1 MPVSEV
7 SEPARRRLISSRSN
21 RFDVIVDGRVLRE
34 DFVPS
39 EVVHRHDEVNLLS
52 ETLEPLLSDG
62 RPDPSFLFGPTG
74 VGKTC
79 IARYTLAQLREQEPA
94 VRVAYVNCWQ
104 EYTRFRVLYRIL
116 EGVDRAV
123 DVHRSTPKDEL
134 FERLSRTDDEPIVV
148 ILDEVDQ
155 LEETAALYDLHRL
168 GHVSPVLIANREEEL
183 FASFDDRVRSRFHAG
198 TRVRF
203 DRYGTDELAAILAE
217 RAEKALEPGV
227 VTDSQLR
234 TVADAAS
241 GDARVGIGMLRSAAR
256 RAERQGLASI
266 TDDALEAAIP
276 DARTAIRRKTVEG
289 LIEHQR
295 VLYDVIADAGE
306 IEPGDLYEEYER
318 RVDEPKT
325 NRTLRNY
332 LTKMVH
338 YDLVEA
344 VGKRRGRTYRLVDE
358 DSGDDENDE

>member
-116 EGVDRAV
+116 EG
-123 DVHRSTPKDEL
+123 ST
-134 FERLSRTDDEPIVV
+134 EPSTS
-148 ILDEVDQ
+148 
-155 LEETAALYDLHRL
+155 TAR
-168 GHVSPVLIANREEEL
+168 
-183 FASFDDRVRSRFHAG
+183 
-198 TRVRF
+198 
-203 DRYGTDELAAILAE
+203 
-217 RAEKALEPGV
+217 
-227 VTDSQLR
+227 
-234 TVADAAS
+234 
-241 GDARVGIGMLRSAAR
+241 
-256 RAERQGLASI
+256 
-266 TDDALEAAIP
+266 
-276 DARTAIRRKTVEG
+276 RRKT
-289 LIEHQR
+289 
-295 VLYDVIADAGE
+295 
-306 IEPGDLYEEYER
+306 
-318 RVDEPKT
+318 
-325 NRTLRNY
+325 NCS
-332 LTKMVH
+332 
-338 YDLVEA
+338 
-344 VGKRRGRTYRLVDE
+344 
-358 DSGDDENDE
+358 SGSLGPTTSRSSLFWTRSTS

>member
-1 MPVSEV
+1 M
-7 SEPARRRLISSRSN
+7 
-21 RFDVIVDGRVLRE
+21 IVDDRVLRE

-52 ETLEPLLSDG
+52 ESLEPLLYG
-62 RPDPSFLFGPTG
+62 RRADPAFCFGPTG

-94 VRVAYVNCWQ
+94 VEVAYVNCWQ
-104 EYTRFRVLYRIL
+104 EYTRFRVLYSVL
-116 EGVDRAV
+116 EAV
-123 DVHRSTPKDEL
+123 GRTFDIHRSTPKDEL
-134 FERLSRTDDEPIVV
+134 FGRLRETDDCPIVV

-168 GHVSPVLIANREEEL
+168 SHVSLVLIANREEEL
-183 FASFDDRVRSRFHAG
+183 FASFDDRVRSRLRAG

-217 RAEKALEPGV
+217 RADKALEPGCV
-227 VTDSQLR
+227 SDEQLR
-234 TVADAAS
+234 TIADAAS
-241 GDARVGIGMLRSAAR
+241 GDARVGIGILRSAAR
-256 RAERQGLASI
+256 RASQHGGECV
-266 TDDALEAAIP
+266 TDDVLESAIP

-295 VLYDVIADAGE
+295 VLYDIVADVGE
-306 IEPGDLYEEYER
+306 IEPGDLYDEYER
-318 RVDEPKT
+318 RVDNPKT

-338 YDLVEA
+338 YDLIEA
-344 VGKRRGRTYRLVDE
+344 VGKRRGRTYRIIDDDAVDHE
-358 DSGDDENDE
+358 

>member
-1 MPVSEV
+1 M
-7 SEPARRRLISSRSN
+7 
-21 RFDVIVDGRVLRE
+21 IVDGRVLRE

-52 ETLEPLLSDG
+52 ESLEPLLYDR
-62 RPDPSFLFGPTG
+62 RPDPAFLFGPTG

-79 IARYTLAQLREQEPA
+79 IARYTLEQLREQEPT
-94 VRVAYVNCWQ
+94 VDVAYVNCWQ
-104 EYTRFRVLYRIL
+104 EYTRFRVLYSIL
-116 EGVDRAV
+116 EAVGRTVDI
-123 DVHRSTPKDEL
+123 HRSTPKDEL
-134 FERLSRTDDEPIVV
+134 FDRLRRTDDQPVV
-148 ILDEVDQ
+148 AILDEVDQ

-168 GHVSPVLIANREEEL
+168 GHVSLVLIANREEEL
-183 FASFDDRVRSRFHAG
+183 FASFDDRVRSRLRAG

-217 RAEKALEPGV
+217 RADKALEPGAV
-227 VTDSQLR
+227 SDGQLR

-241 GDARVGIGMLRSAAR
+241 GDARVGLGILRSAAR
-256 RAERQGLASI
+256 RAGRQGLEAV
-266 TDDALEAAIP
+266 TDDVLEAAIP

-295 VLYDVIADAGE
+295 VLYDVIAEAGE
-306 IEPGDLYEEYER
+306 IEPGDLYDEYER
-318 RVDEPKT
+318 RVDDPKT

-338 YDLVEA
+338 YDLIEA
-344 VGKRRGRTYRLVDE
+344 VGERRGRTYRLVGEAVDRE
-358 DSGDDENDE
+358 

>member
-1 MPVSEV
+1 M
-7 SEPARRRLISSRSN
+7 
-21 RFDVIVDGRVLRE
+21 IVDDRVLRE

-52 ETLEPLLSDG
+52 ESLEPLLHG
-62 RPDPSFLFGPTG
+62 QRADPAFCFGPTG

-79 IARYTLAQLREQEPA
+79 IARYTLAQLCEQEPA
-94 VRVAYVNCWQ
+94 VEVAYVNCWQ
-104 EYTRFRVLYRIL
+104 EYTRFRVLYSVL
-116 EGVDRAV
+116 EAV
-123 DVHRSTPKDEL
+123 GRTIDIHRSTPKDEL
-134 FERLSRTDDEPIVV
+134 FGRLRETDDRPIVV

-168 GHVSPVLIANREEEL
+168 GHVSLVLIANREEEL
-183 FASFDDRVRSRFHAG
+183 FAGFDDRVRSRLRAG

-217 RAEKALEPGV
+217 RADKALEPGV
-227 VTDSQLR
+227 VSDEQLR
-234 TVADAAS
+234 TIADAAS
-241 GDARVGIGMLRSAAR
+241 GDARVGIGILRSAAR
-256 RAERQGLASI
+256 RATQQGRERV
-266 TDDALEAAIP
+266 TDDVLEAAIP

-295 VLYDVIADAGE
+295 VLYDIVADVGE
-306 IEPGDLYEEYER
+306 IEPGDLYDEYER
-318 RVDEPKT
+318 RVDDPKT

-338 YDLVEA
+338 YDLIEA
-344 VGKRRGRTYRLVDE
+344 VGERRGRTYRIIDDDAVDRE
-358 DSGDDENDE
+358 

>member
-1 MPVSEV
+1 M
-7 SEPARRRLISSRSN
+7 
-21 RFDVIVDGRVLRE
+21 IVDGRVLRE

-62 RPDPSFLFGPTG
+62 RPDPAFLFGPTG

-79 IARYTLAQLREQEPA
+79 LARYTLAQLRDQEPT
-94 VRVAYVNCWQ
+94 VRAAYVNCWQ
-104 EYTRFRVLYRIL
+104 EYTRFRVLYGIL
-116 EGVDRAV
+116 ESIDRAI

-134 FERLSRTDDEPIVV
+134 FDRLSRADEGPIVV
-148 ILDEVDQ
+148 VLDEVDQ
-155 LEETAALYDLHRL
+155 LEETGALYDLHRL
-168 GHVSPVLIANREEEL
+168 PHVSLILIANREEEL
-183 FASFDDRVRSRFHAG
+183 FASFDDRVRSRLHAG

-217 RAEKALEPGV
+217 RAEQGLEPGAV
-227 VTDSQLR
+227 SESQLR
-234 TVADAAS
+234 TIADAAS
-241 GDARVGIGMLRSAAR
+241 GDARVGLGILRSAAR
-256 RAERQGLASI
+256 RAEREGRAAI
-266 TDDALEAAIP
+266 TDDLLEAAIP
-276 DARTAIRRKTVEG
+276 DARTAIRRQTVEG

-306 IEPGDLYEEYER
+306 IEPGDLYTEYER
-318 RVDEPKT
+318 RVEEPKT

-338 YDLVEA
+338 YDLIEA
-344 VGKRRGRTYRLVDE
+344 VGKRRGRTYRLVAE
-358 DSGDDENDE
+358 DGDDGSSDEP

>member
-1 MPVSEV
+1 M
-7 SEPARRRLISSRSN
+7 
-21 RFDVIVDGRVLRE
+21 IVDGRVLRE

-52 ETLEPLLSDG
+52 EALEPLLYDE
-62 RPDPSFLFGPTG
+62 RPDPAFLFGPTG

-79 IARYTLAQLREQEPA
+79 IARYTLAQLREQEPT

-104 EYTRFRVLYRIL
+104 EYTRFRVLYSIL
-116 EGVDRAV
+116 EAVDRAV

-134 FERLSRTDDEPIVV
+134 FDRLSRADDGSIVV

-155 LEETAALYDLHRL
+155 LEETSALYDLHRL
-168 GHVSPVLIANREEEL
+168 PHVSPVLIANREEEL

-203 DRYGTDELAAILAE
+203 DRYGTAELAAILAN
-217 RAEKALEPGV
+217 RSEKALEPGV
-227 VTDSQLR
+227 VTDAQLR
-234 TVADAAS
+234 TIADAAS
-241 GDARVGIGMLRSAAR
+241 GDARVGLGILRSAAR

-266 TDDALEAAIP
+266 TTSALEAAIP

-295 VLYDVIADAGE
+295 VLYDVIAEAGE
-306 IEPGDLYEEYER
+306 IEPGDLYDVYEK
-318 RVDEPKT
+318 RVEEPKT

-338 YDLVEA
+338 YDLIEA
-344 VGKRRGRTYRLVDE
+344 VGERRGRTYRLVDE
-358 DSGDDENDE
+358 NSEITGQDEESEIDPASDSR

>member
-1 MPVSEV
+1 MI
-7 SEPARRRLISSRSN
+7 A
-21 RFDVIVDGRVLRE
+21 DDRVLRE

-39 EVVHRHDEVNLLS
+39 EVVHRHDEVSHLS
-52 ETLEPLLSDG
+52 ETLEPLLSGG
-62 RPDPSFLFGPTG
+62 RPDPAFLFGPTG

-79 IARYTLAQLREQEPA
+79 IARYVLAQLCEQEPR

-104 EYTRFRVLYRIL
+104 KYTRFRVLYSIL
-116 EGVDRAV
+116 EAVGRAA

-134 FERLSRTDDEPIVV
+134 FERLSRTDDGPIVV
-148 ILDEVDQ
+148 VLDEVDQ

-168 GHVSPVLIANREEEL
+168 PHVSPVLIANREVEL
-183 FASFDDRVRSRFHAG
+183 FASFDDRVRSRLHAG

-217 RAEKALEPGV
+217 RAAKALEPASV
-227 VTDSQLR
+227 SDSQLR
-234 TVADAAS
+234 AIADAAS
-241 GDARVGIGMLRSAAR
+241 GDARVGIGILRSAAR
-256 RAERQGLASI
+256 RAERQGSASI
-266 TDDALEAAIP
+266 TDDVLEAAIP

-295 VLYDVIADAGE
+295 VLYDVIDEAGE
-306 IEPGDLYEEYER
+306 IEPGDLYAEYER
-318 RVDEPKT
+318 RVEEPKT

-338 YDLVEA
+338 YDLIEA
-344 VGKRRGRTYRLVDE
+344 VGERRGRTYRLVDDPGGAE
-358 DSGDDENDE
+358 GES

>member
-1 MPVSEV
+1 M
-7 SEPARRRLISSRSN
+7 
-21 RFDVIVDGRVLRE
+21 IVDDRVLRE

-52 ETLEPLLSDG
+52 ESLEPLLYG
-62 RPDPSFLFGPTG
+62 RRADPAFCFGPTG

-94 VRVAYVNCWQ
+94 VEVAYVNCWQ
-104 EYTRFRVLYRIL
+104 EYTRFRVLYSVL
-116 EGVDRAV
+116 EAV
-123 DVHRSTPKDEL
+123 GRTFDIHRSTPKDEL
-134 FERLSRTDDEPIVV
+134 FGRLRETDDRPIVV

-168 GHVSPVLIANREEEL
+168 SHVSLVLIANREEEL
-183 FASFDDRVRSRFHAG
+183 FASFDDRVRSRLRAG

-203 DRYGTDELAAILAE
+203 DRYGTEELTAILAE
-217 RAEKALEPGV
+217 RADKALEPGCV
-227 VTDSQLR
+227 SDEQLR
-234 TVADAAS
+234 TIADAAS
-241 GDARVGIGMLRSAAR
+241 GDARVGIGILRSAAR
-256 RAERQGLASI
+256 RASQQGQECV
-266 TDDALEAAIP
+266 TDDVLEAAIP

-295 VLYDVIADAGE
+295 VLYDIVADVGE
-306 IEPGDLYEEYER
+306 IEPGDLYDEYER
-318 RVDEPKT
+318 RVTDPKT

-338 YDLVEA
+338 YDLIEA
-344 VGKRRGRTYRLVDE
+344 VGERRGRTYRIIDDDAVDRE
-358 DSGDDENDE
+358 